1 MVSEHTSLCPFG
13 LLNLKLHFF
22 YFIIQSTVFW
32 PMSEK
37 LTGVLIYAP
46 CLKPMHGQ
54 TEKKP
59 KQIKT
64 NKQTKNRLN

>member
-1 MVSEHTSLCPFG
+1 
-13 LLNLKLHFF
+13 
-22 YFIIQSTVFW
+22 
-32 PMSEK
+32 MSEK